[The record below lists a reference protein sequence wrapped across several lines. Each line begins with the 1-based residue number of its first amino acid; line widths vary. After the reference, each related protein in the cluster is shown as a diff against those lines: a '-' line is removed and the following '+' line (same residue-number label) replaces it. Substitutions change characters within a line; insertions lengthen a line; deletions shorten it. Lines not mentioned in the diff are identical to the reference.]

1 MKIQHIDTC
10 PMDISDDD
18 ILKAMKSISGYLDI
32 TPGDFKEIYRFA
44 YRHAV
49 ERLRHSVRA
58 KDVMT
63 KDVVFIRKD
72 TSLEEVADLL
82 NLHLISGVPVI
93 DDDKRVVGV
102 ISEKDFLFQMGAQEK
117 RTFMGVVAHCLKSK
131 SCVAITMRKQKA
143 EDIMTSPAITV
154 SENTPI
160 FEIANTFTEKNINR
174 TPVVDQSNKLAG
186 IVTRTDI
193 VRSSCAIENLTESKE

>member
-1 MKIQHIDTC
+1 MKNRDIDTC
-10 PMDISDDD
+10 PMDISDND
-18 ILKAMKSISGYLDI
+18 ILKAMKNISGYLDI

-63 KDVVFIRKD
+63 KDVVFVRKD

-117 RTFMGVVAHCLKSK
+117 GTFMGIVAHCLKSK
-131 SCVAITMRKQKA
+131 GCVAITMRKQKA

-154 SENTPI
+154 DENTPI

-174 TPVVDQSNKLAG
+174 APVVEQNNKLAG

-193 VRSSCAIENLTESKE
+193 VRSSCALENLTESKE

>member
-1 MKIQHIDTC
+1 MKNQYIGTY
-10 PMDISDDD
+10 PMDISDND
-18 ILKAMKSISGYLDI
+18 ILKAMKNINGYLDI

-63 KDVVFIRKD
+63 KDVVCVRKD
-72 TSLEEVADLL
+72 ASLEEVADLL

-102 ISEKDFLFQMGAQEK
+102 ISEKDFLFQMGAKEK
-117 RTFMGVVAHCLKSK
+117 GTFMGIVAHCLKSK
-131 SCVAITMRKQKA
+131 GCVAITMRKQKA

-154 SENTPI
+154 DENTPI

-174 TPVVDQSNKLAG
+174 TPVVEQNNKLAG

-193 VRSSCAIENLTESKE
+193 VRSSCDMENLTESKE

>member
-1 MKIQHIDTC
+1 
-10 PMDISDDD
+10 
-18 ILKAMKSISGYLDI
+18 LDI

-44 YRHAV
+44 YKHAV
-49 ERLRHSVRA
+49 ERLRHSIRA

-63 KDVVFIRKD
+63 KDVIFVRKD

-174 TPVVDQSNKLAG
+174 TPVVDQDNKLSG

-193 VRSSCAIENLTESKE
+193 VRSSCAIENSTESKE

>member
-1 MKIQHIDTC
+1 MKNQYIGTY
-10 PMDISDDD
+10 PMDISDND
-18 ILKAMKSISGYLDI
+18 ILKAMKNINGYLDI

-63 KDVVFIRKD
+63 KDVVCVRKD
-72 TSLEEVADLL
+72 ASLEEVADLL

-102 ISEKDFLFQMGAQEK
+102 ISEKDFLFQMGAKEK
-117 RTFMGVVAHCLKSK
+117 GTFMGIVAHCLKSK
-131 SCVAITMRKQKA
+131 GCVAITMRKQKA

-154 SENTPI
+154 DENTPI

-174 TPVVDQSNKLAG
+174 TPVVEQNNKLAG

-193 VRSSCAIENLTESKE
+193 VRSSCAMENLTESKE